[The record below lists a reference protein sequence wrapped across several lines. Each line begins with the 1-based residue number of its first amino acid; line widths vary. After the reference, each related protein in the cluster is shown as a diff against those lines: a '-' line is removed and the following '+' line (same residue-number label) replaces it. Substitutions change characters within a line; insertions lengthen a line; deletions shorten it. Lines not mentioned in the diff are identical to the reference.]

1 MWHHV
6 GFGDTRLDS
15 NGTVLRLWHDEVL
28 QSPLFLSSWTRV
40 RDDDDDTAFAAGAA
54 VPLFSFLP
62 RFSLHDYGHG
72 APSLSKMHVLPA
84 VLVLVLALIVA
95 FKTRSRFSTFL
106 GANRRRLPVI
116 ERSVVGW
123 YDYSWDSD
131 SDNERGRTD
140 YGAIQSVIEGID
152 VNASRYSGA

>member
-1 MWHHV
+1 MWHQV

-28 QSPLFLSSWTRV
+28 QSSQFLSSWTRV
-40 RDDDDDTAFAAGAA
+40 RDDDDDDTAFAAGAA

-62 RFSLHDYGHG
+62 RFSLHNYGRG

-84 VLVLVLALIVA
+84 ALVLVLAFIVA

-106 GANRRRLPVI
+106 RANRRRLPVN

-123 YDYSWDSD
+123 YDYSSDGDS
-131 SDNERGRTD
+131 ERGRTD